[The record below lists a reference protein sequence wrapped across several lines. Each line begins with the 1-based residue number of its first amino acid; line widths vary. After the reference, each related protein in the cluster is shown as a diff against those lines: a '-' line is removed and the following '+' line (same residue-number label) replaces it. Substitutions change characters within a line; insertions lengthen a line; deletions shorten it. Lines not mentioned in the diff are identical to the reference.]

1 MLRHQCKGYA
11 LNDTQT
17 CIERE
22 TYRLSE
28 IITDSWLENPE
39 TPSLQKHSL
48 MREEYWTED
57 FTLTWPGMC
66 FTLNTIEERGMNN
79 LIHLFLN
86 VNLTFIVFIHDPSY
100 FLYTYNPQAIPM
112 TMWIIPPSRTF
123 HSLSLVER
131 EHKELDVPDD
141 HCEDDLEYKFSACI
155 KRSLARRIGC
165 RTRWDRWTPC
175 NYSTCA
181 TLDQFR

>member
-1 MLRHQCKGYA
+1 MWRGNVSQKVTFIHKGRGSVAHAILEQKVSFLLIPRGPGASGWRSGNAKSVFWDVLKHQCQGYA
-11 LNDTQT
+11 LNDAQT
-17 CIERE
+17 CIEKE

-66 FTLNTIEERGMNN
+66 FTLNATKGRGMNN

-86 VNLTFIVFIHDPSY
+86 VNLTFIVFVHDPSY

-112 TMWIIPPSRTF
+112 TTWI
-123 HSLSLVER
+123 
-131 EHKELDVPDD
+131 
-141 HCEDDLEYKFSACI
+141 
-155 KRSLARRIGC
+155 G
-165 RTRWDRWTPC
+165 
-175 NYSTCA
+175 
-181 TLDQFR
+181 